1 MDPDVLVPKKRAVPQ
16 QPRRMAEGG
25 AEPTSQAPYVLAE
38 YQPLDG
44 IRTPI
49 ANLTRVKYVCFD
61 ASKQY
66 LAFGATSGDVFMF
79 HRDTTAYITTI
90 TNKEGAVSQVA
101 LAPDDYVLGIATSRG
116 HVVVLEHN
124 ARRPSLQA
132 QRLQLSFEH
141 KGSAITCLEWNGPG
155 TRLFAADTTGKV
167 SVLNV
172 STSKAKSLFQSPP
185 TTLMRLDSRV
195 VQLSFAQDRLLASTL
210 TRCYLGDTIR
220 EKFTQVGKKLRD
232 GEFGGCFYSG
242 SKPQDSLCIYAARP
256 GSRLWQADLKGS
268 VLKTHQFKEALS
280 TAPAKLVTYRC
291 DVSLFERSSA
301 PASTAAFSKLLT
313 VWASYQNFPFLI
325 SWSSNGL
332 YVINPQGGEIVL
344 WSDQLRDVKD
354 VKCVRND
361 IYIQLHSDEFC
372 ALSLLTPAQVVSCFL
387 QHNHAKLSGQ
397 YLCQNRLHISSSA
410 FKKSVPNELCFEL
423 YDKLKKAGEI
433 CLADSVAKVLL
444 DGYNVDITKRPPESK
459 PDCPKEDSTDSS
471 LSATVHVS
479 VERAPTK
486 RRSRDNKPVKDEC
499 VASPRHVR
507 CHSSEPIKVNTPSP
521 RPARRTLPRRGS
533 DPPQPAPAAFGRA
546 VSTESPS
553 KPKPTKA
560 CSPTPSRRTLSS
572 PNNKHRERS
581 LSLEGPRQTSHESQP
596 SRTLCERPHQL
607 STGAK
612 SSGFVGISVG
622 SRDQGRVVKGT
633 GSKDAEKDV
642 CNDVSPTPSC
652 SVADQGNNKRAYGS
666 ALRILP
672 AIPASPLDS
681 PMSPLDRVDPEVLA
695 SMYAEQDIGYES
707 VYQYLSLGVYGSSLV
722 PGSFTMRSADIA
734 QLANVADLAKLRE
747 TLSSKLSNGKDSI
760 LKNLRG
766 LETKLK
772 YFSVE
777 QGADV
782 GLSSSPLSA
791 VPETTAEPNKAEDLG
806 KPLTARD
813 EFWSFLPAT
822 NTKFVEATLRAS
834 SSVNDPG
841 VFYHKPSLVMVLEEW
856 LDVLHSTQIGVINQ
870 IASMDT
876 TKLPLLSSLCD
887 SLLKSPDETFS
898 SPSSQDEHGT
908 NLRLALIK
916 SIFTCDPFRL
926 APELTEKA
934 RELAMLCFQTRTL
947 GNVERVAAKV
957 SDIEGR
963 EKLASSVHN
972 GSSIGTD
979 MKLSK
984 HSSTNSLGSE
994 DASTHCDLS
1003 MRSSASEK
1011 HGFHLSEMPTVDS
1024 CSESMMFQSMSSSCG
1039 GLSINLDFRPDE
1051 SSHQPDVALVERAA
1065 PVGSLRHGWSG
1076 EGAVSDNHQGQGEDV
1091 IDCANNI
1098 ARTSQGVHLQE
1109 SNGAVVTREEV
1120 NVPREGLSMKESERS
1135 SAVAV
1140 NGFTLHGDLSKTCQR
1155 ESVTEEVSFTGQR
1168 NLSVHSDVS
1177 PSQGSQS
1184 EATSMSWLPMVGQ
1197 TLRKDTESFK
1207 GHANDAKTALFVRYY
1222 FHLLDVEVVWNVVQL
1237 TEEPCFE
1244 TWSMVVLGLLRELRL
1259 GCQTESGAERQAAIV
1274 QQLEKVAGHPWLLL
1288 AHLMLLHE
1296 VTPEKAE
1303 EAFSKKAGCLSA
1315 RDILYFTRLCKVMDP
1330 SLFGK
1335 TMRTVLGGFTLPQ
1348 MLSSFRKYLENEE
1361 VRWEWV
1367 TQCLQSVDNSSMK
1380 CTCGAPGHNSHKASW
1395 PMHEHLKAVL
1405 CNDDWISSR
1414 SLELCRAH
1422 TFWPGYLR
1430 ALKCLG
1436 FRTEHLVAVVQ
1447 LGDTDLLSA
1456 DGTLGF
1462 LPESPE
1468 EWKLAVELVRR
1479 QHADDS
1485 KDVVLQCLFC
1495 SAPMP
1500 VAQDAGST
1508 PFFTVEFVARRML
1521 SSVGFEQTS
1530 ALLHEMELPWDSLSR
1545 GFYLSCAL
1553 LTLID
1558 QQQAAL
1564 SHRMLSRLESY
1575 IWSRRPVTLPPQ
1587 VADVL
1592 DREKQ
1597 GLAGHDE
1604 LTDAQLQASF
1614 VEEPDSHWGGS
1625 VPLLSDCIVC
1635 GVPLGTTFGARG
1647 VVMYHCG
1654 HSFHDG
1660 CVPSGSCVVCE
1671 EEDCSNHQQ

>member
-1 MDPDVLVPKKRAVPQ
+1 MDPCVLVPKERAVPQ

-25 AEPTSQAPYVLAE
+25 AELISQAPYVLAE
-38 YQPLDG
+38 CQSLDG

-49 ANLTRVKYVCFD
+49 GNLTRVKYVCFD
-61 ASKQY
+61 ASKRY

-79 HRDTTAYITTI
+79 HRDSTAYITTI

-124 ARRPSLQA
+124 ARRPAQQA

-155 TRLFAADTTGKV
+155 TRLFAADSTGKV

-242 SKPQDSLCIYAARP
+242 IKPQDSLCIYAARP

-291 DVSLFERSSA
+291 DVSLFERPSSSA
-301 PASTAAFSKLLT
+301 STSAFSKLLT
-313 VWASYQNFPFLI
+313 VWASNQNFPFLI

-344 WSDQLRDVKD
+344 WNDQLRDVKD
-354 VKCVRND
+354 VKCVRNN
-361 IYIQLHSDEFC
+361 IYVQLHSDEFC
-372 ALSLLTPAQVVSCFL
+372 TFSLLTPAQVVSCFL
-387 QHNHAKLSGQ
+387 QHNHATLSGQ
-397 YLCQNRLHISSSA
+397 YLCHNRLHIPSSA
-410 FKKSVPNELCFEL
+410 FNKTVPNELCFEL
-423 YDKLKKAGEI
+423 YDKLKEAGEI
-433 CLADSVAKVLL
+433 CLAESVAKVLL
-444 DGYNVDITKRPPESK
+444 DGYGVDIAKRPPERRPDLFK
-459 PDCPKEDSTDSS
+459 EDCPDSS
-471 LSATVHVS
+471 LSATAHVS

-486 RRSRDNKPVKDEC
+486 RRSRDSKPVKDEC

-507 CHSSEPIKVNTPSP
+507 CHSSEPIKTNTPSP

-533 DPPQPAPAAFGRA
+533 DPPQAAAAFGRA

-560 CSPTPSRRTLSS
+560 CSPTPSRRVLTSS
-572 PNNKHRERS
+572 NNKQRERS
-581 LSLEGPRQTSHESQP
+581 LSLEGPRQTAHESQP
-596 SRTLCERPHQL
+596 LRTACERPHQL

-622 SRDQGRVVKGT
+622 SRDQGRVVKGG
-633 GSKDAEKDV
+633 GSKEAEKDV
-642 CNDVSPTPSC
+642 CNDVSPTPGC

-681 PMSPLDRVDPEVLA
+681 PMSPLDRVDPEMLA

-722 PGSFTMRSADIA
+722 PASFTMRSSDIA

-791 VPETTAEPNKAEDLG
+791 VPETTAEPTKAEGLG

-822 NTKFVEATLRAS
+822 NPKFVEATLRAS
-834 SSVNDPG
+834 SNINDPG

-856 LDVLHSTQIGVINQ
+856 LDALHSTQIGVINQ
-870 IASMDT
+870 IASMDPS
-876 TKLPLLSSLCD
+876 KLPLLTSLCD
-887 SLLKSPDETFS
+887 SLLKSPEETFS
-898 SPSSQDEHGT
+898 SPSSQDEVGS
-908 NLRLALIK
+908 NLRLVLIK
-916 SIFTCDPFRL
+916 SVFTCDPFRL
-926 APELTEKA
+926 APELAEKA
-934 RELAMLCFQTRTL
+934 RELAMICFQTRTL
-947 GNVERVAAKV
+947 GGVERVAAKV
-957 SDIEGR
+957 SDVEGR
-963 EKLASSVHN
+963 EKLASSAHN

-979 MKLSK
+979 VKLSK

-1051 SSHQPDVALVERAA
+1051 SLHQPDVTLVERTA
-1065 PVGSLRHGWSG
+1065 PVSRLRRGSSG
-1076 EGAVSDNHQGQGEDV
+1076 EGIVSDNHQVQGEDV
-1091 IDCANNI
+1091 VDCANNTTSAPQG
-1098 ARTSQGVHLQE
+1098 ARVRENDGS
-1109 SNGAVVTREEV
+1109 VVTHEEV
-1120 NVPREGLSMKESERS
+1120 EVPREGLNAKESERS
-1135 SAVAV
+1135 SAVSV
-1140 NGFTLHGDLSKTCQR
+1140 NGFAPHGDSSKTCQR
-1155 ESVTEEVSFTGQR
+1155 EGVVEEVSSLAGQR

-1197 TLRKDTESFK
+1197 TLRKEAESFK

-1222 FHLLDVEVVWNVVQL
+1222 FHLLDIEVVWNVMQL

-1244 TWSMVVLGLLRELRL
+1244 TWSLVVLGLLRELRL
-1259 GCQTESGAERQAAIV
+1259 GCQWESGVERHAAIV
-1274 QQLEKVAGHPWLLL
+1274 QQMEKVAGHPWLLL

-1296 VTPEKAE
+1296 TTPEKAE
-1303 EAFSKKAGCLSA
+1303 EAFVKKAGCLSA
-1315 RDILYFTRLCKVMDP
+1315 RDVLYFTRLCKVGP
-1330 SLFGK
+1330 PLFGK
-1335 TMRTVLGGFTLPQ
+1335 TMRTVLGGFSLPQ

-1367 TQCLQSVDNSSMK
+1367 THCLQSIDNSSMK
-1380 CTCGAPGHNSHKASW
+1380 CTCGAPRQNSHKTSW

-1405 CNDDWISSR
+1405 CNEDWISSR
-1414 SLELCRAH
+1414 SLELCRTY

-1456 DGTLGF
+1456 DSTLGF

-1479 QHADDS
+1479 QRTDDG

-1495 SAPMP
+1495 GVPMP
-1500 VAQDAGST
+1500 VTQDGDSA

-1521 SSVGFEQTS
+1521 SSVGFEQTA
-1530 ALLHEMELPWDSLSR
+1530 ALLREMELPCDSLSQ

-1597 GLAGHDE
+1597 GLASHDE

-1625 VPLLSDCIVC
+1625 IPLLSDCIVC
-1635 GVPLGTTFGARG
+1635 GLPLGTTVGARA

-1654 HSFHDG
+1654 HSFHEG
-1660 CVPSGSCVVCE
+1660 CVLTGSCVVCE
-1671 EEDCSNHQQ
+1671 EEDCADRQ

>member
-1 MDPDVLVPKKRAVPQ
+1 MDPRVLVPKKRAVPQ

-25 AEPTSQAPYVLAE
+25 VEPTSQTPYVLAE

-61 ASKQY
+61 ASKRY

-90 TNKEGAVSQVA
+90 TNKEGSVSQVA

-124 ARRPSLQA
+124 ARRPAVQA

-155 TRLFAADTTGKV
+155 TRLFAADNAGKV

-210 TRCYLGDTIR
+210 TKCYLGDTIR

-280 TAPAKLVTYRC
+280 TAPAKLVTYRS
-291 DVSLFERSSA
+291 DVSLFECSSA

-313 VWASYQNFPFLI
+313 VWASNQNFPFLI

-344 WSDQLRDVKD
+344 WNDQLRDVKD

-372 ALSLLTPAQVVSCFL
+372 ALSLLTPAQVVLCFL

-397 YLCQNRLHISSSA
+397 YLCQNRLHIPRSA
-410 FKKSVPNELCFEL
+410 FKKTVPNELCFEL
-423 YDKLKKAGEI
+423 YDKLAEAGEV
-433 CLADSVAKVLL
+433 CLADSIAKVLL
-444 DGYNVDITKRPPESK
+444 DGYDVDIAKRPPKHK
-459 PDCPKEDSTDSS
+459 PDCSEEDCPDSS

-479 VERAPTK
+479 VERASTK
-486 RRSRDNKPVKDEC
+486 RRSRDSKPVKDEC

-507 CHSSEPIKVNTPSP
+507 CHSSEPIKANTPSP
-521 RPARRTLPRRGS
+521 RPVRRTLPRRGS
-533 DPPQPAPAAFGRA
+533 DPPQPAATAFGRA
-546 VSTESPS
+546 VPTESPS

-560 CSPTPSRRTLSS
+560 CSPTPSRRALSS
-572 PNNKHRERS
+572 SNNKQRERS
-581 LSLEGPRQTSHESQP
+581 LSLEGPRQTAHESRP
-596 SRTLCERPHQL
+596 PRTSYERPHQL

-622 SRDQGRVVKGT
+622 SRDQGRVVKGG

-642 CNDVSPTPSC
+642 CDVVSPTPSC

-707 VYQYLSLGVYGSSLV
+707 VYQYLSLGMYGSSLV
-722 PGSFTMRSADIA
+722 PASFTMRSADIA
-734 QLANVADLAKLRE
+734 QLANVTDLAKLRE

-777 QGADV
+777 QGTDV
-782 GLSSSPLSA
+782 GLSQSPLSA
-791 VPETTAEPNKAEDLG
+791 VPENTAEPTKPEDLD

-822 NTKFVEATLRAS
+822 STKLVEATLRAS

-841 VFYHKPSLVMVLEEW
+841 VFYYKPSLVMVLEEW
-856 LDVLHSTQIGVINQ
+856 LDALHSTQIGVINQ

-876 TKLPLLSSLCD
+876 TKVPLLTSLCD

-916 SIFTCDPFRL
+916 SVFTCDPFRL
-926 APELTEKA
+926 APELAEKA

-947 GNVERVAAKV
+947 GGVEKVAAKV

-963 EKLASSVHN
+963 EKLVSSAHN

-1051 SSHQPDVALVERAA
+1051 SPHQPDVAFVERTA
-1065 PVGSLRHGWSG
+1065 PVSRLRRGSSG
-1076 EGAVSDNHQGQGEDV
+1076 EGVVSDSHQRQGEDV
-1091 IDCANNI
+1091 VDCANNT
-1098 ARTSQGVHLQE
+1098 ASVSQCLQE
-1109 SNGAVVTREEV
+1109 NDGNVMREQVE
-1120 NVPREGLSMKESERS
+1120 VPREVPIATESEHS
-1135 SAVAV
+1135 SAVAM
-1140 NGFTLHGDLSKTCQR
+1140 NGFTLHGDSLKTCQR
-1155 ESVTEEVSFTGQR
+1155 EGVAEEVSSFAGQR

-1184 EATSMSWLPMVGQ
+1184 EATSMSWWPMVGQ
-1197 TLRKDTESFK
+1197 TLRKETESFK

-1222 FHLLDVEVVWNVVQL
+1222 FHLLDIEVVWNVVQL

-1244 TWSMVVLGLLRELRL
+1244 TWSMVVLGLLRELKL
-1259 GCQTESGAERQAAIV
+1259 CCPSESGAERQAAIV
-1274 QQLEKVAGHPWLLL
+1274 QQLEKVAGQPWLLL
-1288 AHLMLLHE
+1288 AHLILLHE
-1296 VTPEKAE
+1296 AAPEKAE
-1303 EAFSKKAGCLSA
+1303 EAFAKKAGWLSA
-1315 RDILYFTRLCKVMDP
+1315 RDLLYFTRLCKVADS

-1335 TMRTVLGGFTLPQ
+1335 TMRMVLGGFTLPQ

-1367 TQCLQSVDNSSMK
+1367 TQCLQSADNSAMK

-1456 DGTLGF
+1456 DSTLGF

-1479 QHADDS
+1479 QRADDGR
-1485 KDVVLQCLFC
+1485 DAIHQCLFC
-1495 SAPMP
+1495 GAPMP
-1500 VAQDAGST
+1500 VAQDGSST
-1508 PFFTVEFVARRML
+1508 PFFTVEFVARRMV
-1521 SSVGFEQTS
+1521 SSVGFEQTAS
-1530 ALLHEMELPWDSLSR
+1530 LLREMELPWDCLSQ

-1625 VPLLSDCIVC
+1625 IPLLSDCLVC
-1635 GVPLGTTFGARG
+1635 GLPLGTTIGARA
-1647 VVMYHCG
+1647 VVMYQCG
-1654 HSFHDG
+1654 HSFHEG
-1660 CVPSGSCVVCE
+1660 CVPGGCCVVCE
-1671 EEDCSNHQQ
+1671 EEDCSDRQQ